1 MLPERATT
9 LLTPMNRPF
18 RSLLPAFLFALT
30 IARAAAAD
38 APLAAV
44 LQSAVD
50 KHLVAGAVAL
60 VANQD
65 QVLDLEAAGYAS
77 LSAQT
82 PMKTDNLF
90 WIASMSKSFTGTALM
105 TLVDEGKLKLDDPVE
120 KYLPEFKGQLVEE
133 EGIERHPPA
142 HPITVR
148 EIMDHTS
155 GVAVPQ
161 DPAFKNLTTLKEIVA
176 VVGKLPLRREPGT
189 KYEYNNQGIN
199 TGGRLIEVLSGVPYA
214 DFMQQRFF
222 TPLELKDT
230 TFFPTEEQGVRLA
243 NTAKFTADK
252 TSLEDVGF
260 RKQLPPVLSDKFT
273 HGQKIPEALL
283 DNFGGGVIPDLVNH
297 YAQPAGGLYSTA
309 GDVGRF
315 CQMLL
320 NGGMWQG
327 RRYLSAEAIHQLS
340 TNQTG
345 NVPVN
350 PDEGYGVGWSVK
362 IKNNEGPAVG
372 SYGHR
377 GARRTAMWIDPKD
390 ELVMVIMIQRWDM
403 TGEQQKEFYGSVFRA
418 MVEKFGRKG
427 N

>member
-1 MLPERATT
+1 MIR
-9 LLTPMNRPF
+9 LTH
-18 RSLLPAFLFALT
+18 SLVVAGWLAIAL
-30 IARAAAAD
+30 AASHAAD
-38 APLAAV
+38 TAPLAAV

-50 KHLVAGAVAL
+50 KHLVGGAVVL
-60 VANQD
+60 VANKERG
-65 QVLDLEAAGYAS
+65 LDLEAAGYSS

-82 PMKTDNLF
+82 PMKADSLF

-105 TLVDEGKLKLDDPVE
+105 MLVDEGKLKLDDPVE
-120 KYLPEFKGQLVEE
+120 KYLPEFKGQMVEE
-133 EGIERHPPA
+133 DSIERHPPR

-148 EIMDHTS
+148 EVMDHTS
-155 GVAVPQ
+155 GVVTPQ
-161 DPAFKNLTTLKEIVA
+161 DPAFKGKTTLQEIVE
-176 VVGKLPLRREPGT
+176 VIGKSPLHREPGT

-214 DFMQQRFF
+214 DFMQQRLF

-230 TFFPTEEQGVRLA
+230 TFFPTEEQGARLA
-243 NTAKFTADK
+243 NTAKFMADK

-260 RKQLPPVLSDKFT
+260 RKQLPAALSEKLS

-320 NGGMWQG
+320 NGGTWQG
-327 RRYLSAEAIHQLS
+327 RRYLSAEALKQLS

-345 NVPVN
+345 DVPVN

-362 IKNNEGPAVG
+362 IKNNEGSDVG

-390 ELVMVIMIQRWDM
+390 DLVMVVMIQRMDM
-403 TGEQQKEFYGSVFRA
+403 SGEQQKEFYGSVFRA
-418 MVEKFGRKG
+418 MVEKFGRK
-427 N
+427 